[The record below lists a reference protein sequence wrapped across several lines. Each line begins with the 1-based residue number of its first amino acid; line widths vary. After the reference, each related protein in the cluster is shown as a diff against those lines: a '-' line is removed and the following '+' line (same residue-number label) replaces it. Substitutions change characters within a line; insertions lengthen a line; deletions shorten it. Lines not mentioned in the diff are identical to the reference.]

1 MMNKGGGVLQSG
13 ATSAWRDWYRCC
25 HEDRFAQSQGTAF
38 EKYVTDALDVVHGG
52 DFINPLPKGQLG
64 DYGCDGI
71 TGDGEVAYA
80 CFGYLPNRA
89 SEKDLAAKVTSDF
102 IRAKTKWATFTN
114 WRFVSNVGI
123 GPLAAQALISINQE
137 HKPGSDRVVKASSF
151 DRSKFWNELLLPL
164 NVADLD
170 KLFPGVPHAQN
181 VQLRDLVPLLDALDQ
196 TTLGEIEDVP
206 AGAVSPKK
214 MEFNSLSRRV
224 QMEFG
229 SARVHM
235 PAIHQWF
242 AGHSDPTLR
251 DAQGQKFR
259 EIYLDARKSAT
270 NSNEVIERLY
280 VSLGGQNFRLDDRLA
295 NAVYAVTAFFFDE
308 CDIFE
313 LPPENW
319 EVKAE

>member
-1 MMNKGGGVLQSG
+1 MLQSG

-25 HEDRFAQSQGTAF
+25 HDDRFAQSQGTAF
-38 EKYVTDALDVVHGG
+38 ESYVTEALQIVHGG
-52 DFINPLPKGQLG
+52 EFINPLPKGQLG

-71 TGDGEVAYA
+71 TSDGEIAYA

-89 SEKDLAAKVTSDF
+89 SEKGLADKVTSDF
-102 IRAKTKWATFTN
+102 TRAKTKWATFTS
-114 WRFVSNVGI
+114 WRFISNVGM
-123 GPLAAQALISINQE
+123 GPLAAQSIVSINRE
-137 HKPGSDRVVKASSF
+137 HKPGSDRVVKAASF
-151 DRSKFWNELLLPL
+151 DHSKFWNELLLPL
-164 NVADLD
+164 DVKELD

-181 VQLRDLVPLLDALDQ
+181 IQLHDLVPLLD
-196 TTLGEIEDVP
+196 TLGHARLGENEDVP

-214 MEFNSLSRRV
+214 MDFNSLSQRV
-224 QMEFG
+224 RLEF
-229 SARVHM
+229 SNARVHM
-235 PAIHQWF
+235 PSIHQWF

-251 DAQGQKFR
+251 DVQGDKFR
-259 EIYLDARKSAT
+259 EIYRGARQSGT

-313 LPPENW
+313 LPPADW
-319 EVKAE
+319 DVHAS